1 MTDAQGSVAPARVAG
16 GTRGRWS
23 GRRYVALIPIVLG
36 VVLLA
41 WLGVSYAGTAGQGSV
56 RGAIVDVQ
64 TRDIGHAQS
73 LTVRATDG
81 RDWQF
86 DVDPSVDMTP
96 GHMREHMAF
105 GEPVTVT
112 YRRAGDQLVAT
123 QVTD

>member
-1 MTDAQGSVAPARVAG
+1 M
-16 GTRGRWS
+16 
-23 GRRYVALIPIVLG
+23 
-36 VVLLA
+36 
-41 WLGVSYAGTAGQGSV
+41 GQSSV
-56 RGAIVDVQ
+56 RGLITGVE

-73 LTVRATDG
+73 MTVHGTDG

-105 GEPVTVT
+105 GQPVTVH
-112 YRRAGDQLVAT
+112 YRRDGSRLVAT